1 MKRTMFIFGMR
12 SEAIRI
18 SPSRIEFKSR
28 ENELEMIVA
37 LAGRQREPFGFD
49 NFLEASHAFD
59 SYGDGLVNERV
70 ADVLGRGV
78 A

>member
-12 SEAIRI
+12 SETIHI
-18 SPSRIEFKSR
+18 FPSDIEFKSR
-28 ENELEMIVA
+28 ENELEVAAA

-49 NFLEASHAFD
+49 SFLVASHAFD
-59 SYGDGLVNERV
+59 SCGDGPVNECV